1 MKPIRILIADDHAL
15 VRMGLSALLE
25 TQPGLAIIGEAED
38 GETAVSLSLKLRP
51 DVIIMDYMMP
61 KTDGTTATERIL
73 AALPTAKIIILTSYI
88 TAEGIARAL
97 QAGAAGALVKNGE
110 TADLVKAIR
119 DVMNGKKA
127 VSPEIACVLEE
138 SDELKRLSERQELVL
153 ELITRGLTNRDIAR
167 HLNLQE
173 DSVKKLVRVI
183 FDKIGAA
190 NRAEAV
196 AIALRKHLL
205 KM

>member
-61 KTDGTTATERIL
+61 KTDGTAATERIL
-73 AALPTAKIIILTSYI
+73 ASLPTAKIIILTSYI

-119 DVMNGKKA
+119 DVMDGKKA
-127 VSPEIACVLEE
+127 VSPEITCVLEE
-138 SDELKRLSERQELVL
+138 CGELKRLSERQELVL
-153 ELITRGLTNRDIAR
+153 ELITRGLTNRDIAS

-173 DSVKKLVRVI
+173 DSVKKLVSLI
-183 FDKIGAA
+183 FEKIGAA

-196 AIALRKHLL
+196 AIALRKHLV
-205 KM
+205 KA